1 MTPVI
6 DRAFKKVGNSSTGRV
21 VYVPAEAFIMIQP
34 KCAGSLMISTAW
46 LFGYL
51 QWTLSKAFDSVSPQ
65 LLENKL
71 KDTLWILIKSLGGW
85 ILYRKECKGLYIKI
99 LNLTLLEGYLNP
111 VPYRH
116 FYVYQAAWCF
126 SDYFSRRK
134 KRKIKIFFRPFLV
147 RPLCDMFIYAFEKD
161 KKKNTNNVVTSY
173 ELRRHTKI
181 LWLHVQM
188 SRFSWSLKILMSENE
203 RWKEIKFLKP
213 KVQNQRTDETENVI
227 AKLLWEMF

>member
-71 KDTLWILIKSLGGW
+71 KDTLWILIMSLGGW

-147 RPLCDMFIYAFEKD
+147 RPLCDMYIYAFEKD
-161 KKKNTNNVVTSY
+161 KKK
-173 ELRRHTKI
+173 HK
-181 LWLHVQM
+181 QC
-188 SRFSWSLKILMSENE
+188 
-203 RWKEIKFLKP
+203 
-213 KVQNQRTDETENVI
+213 Q
-227 AKLLWEMF
+227 

>member
-21 VYVPAEAFIMIQP
+21 VYVPAEAFIMIQL

-71 KDTLWILIKSLGGW
+71 KDTLWILIMSLGGW
-85 ILYRKECKGLYIKI
+85 ILCWTECKGLYIKI

-126 SDYFSRRK
+126 SDS
-134 KRKIKIFFRPFLV
+134 FLV

-161 KKKNTNNVVTSY
+161 KKKTQT
-173 ELRRHTKI
+173 
-181 LWLHVQM
+181 M
-188 SRFSWSLKILMSENE
+188 
-203 RWKEIKFLKP
+203 
-213 KVQNQRTDETENVI
+213 
-227 AKLLWEMF
+227 